1 MSTFTLI
8 FDPGIEPSE
17 TGAVITATTYPG
29 YSDPTNY
36 NVLINEISDSGYTQ
50 VQNFDVPSNPPT
62 SSKLITVTGL
72 KSGTSYQLVLVPS
85 LNGLVPDSRFTWR
98 KEFSTTSSYGGQT
111 VSSTRQDFKVSKSY
125 LQLAVTAAQYKNK
138 KSALF
143 YKNFDSLTIPTTK
156 TVSTTNGDSYNTGYF
171 SFGTSLIMKDT
182 LENTLHAGGVG
193 FFLNDTATSGYYII
207 MESTSSAS
215 AILDKKSVRIEKW
228 VGNTKT
234 PLKEVGTRTES
245 TIEGIFGGRTYNVD
259 VKVKVDN
266 QSVTITAFIN
276 GYGITVTD
284 TTYKINNKID
294 KFKSVILAP
303 SKKMGLVCTRGEVA
317 FDYGYANTLT
327 PFQYE
332 DRISELNIYQGQFN
346 NDLINTSYGD
356 LIYMANYQADE
367 ISTGNKKAVAVDE
380 FGTVVREIIKRDVS
394 FNKRPAYPTMW
405 STGINPFAKILGSK
419 ISNFGSK
426 IFVMNNTSQTIPLS
440 NGAEA
445 SFLLLGNSLGNSGE
459 LEYSTDELNDY
470 VNKEPAVFISSWLQN
485 ESDVKSLANWIK
497 SNVVNKGKII
507 NMTIFGNPLVSV
519 GDIVSIK
526 NTYQGLSGDENF
538 IVTEVKHS
546 FSEGLETSITCRTL

>member
-1 MSTFTLI
+1 MSTFTIIRDLVVN
-8 FDPGIEPSE
+8 PSQN
-17 TGAVITATTYPG
+17 GAIIVVDTQDG
-29 YSDPTNY
+29 YNAPTNY
-36 NVLINEISDSGYTQ
+36 NVVINEILDNGQDT
-50 VQNFDVPSNPPT
+50 VQDFNVSPNPPT
-62 SSKLITVTGL
+62 LTTSITVSGL
-72 KSGTSYQLVLVPS
+72 KSGTSYEAVVVPT
-85 LNGLVPDSRFTWR
+85 LNGVFAPMRPRWTKKFGTI
-98 KEFSTTSSYGGQT
+98 SSYGGQT

-138 KSALF
+138 QSAVF
-143 YKNFDSLTIPTTK
+143 YRNFDSLTIPTTK
-156 TVSTTNGDSYNTGYF
+156 SVSSTVGNSYNTGYF

-193 FFLNDTATSGYYII
+193 FFLNESATSGYYII

-228 VGNTKT
+228 IGSSKI

-259 VKVKVDN
+259 VKVKIDN

-284 TTYKINNKID
+284 TTYKINNKVEI
-294 KFKSVILAP
+294 KSTILPP

-317 FDYGYANTLT
+317 FDYGYANTLS
-327 PFQYE
+327 PEQYK

-356 LIYMANYQADE
+356 LIYMAQYDKDDIPSE
-367 ISTGNKKAVAVDE
+367 NKKSTAVDE
-380 FGTVVREIIKRDVS
+380 FGTVVREIITRDVS

-405 STGINPFAKILGSK
+405 STGINPFVKILGSK

-507 NMTIFGNPLVSV
+507 DMKIFGNPLISV

-526 NTYQGLSGDENF
+526 NVYQGLDGTESF

>member
-1 MSTFTLI
+1 MSTYTAIL
-8 FDPGIEPSE
+8 DLVVDSSE
-17 TGAVITATTYPG
+17 TGAIITATTYPG
-29 YSDPTNY
+29 LTDPTNY
-36 NVLINEISDSGYTQ
+36 NVIINEILDNGQTE
-50 VQNFDVPSNPPT
+50 VQNFNTT
-62 SSKLITVTGL
+62 SQPITVTSL
-72 KSGTSYQLVLVPS
+72 KSGTSYEAVVIPS
-85 LNGLVPDSRFTWR
+85 LNGLFDPRGRWT
-98 KEFSTTSSYGGQT
+98 KKFSTISSYGGQT

-125 LQLAVTAAQYKNK
+125 LQLAVTSAQYKNK
-138 KSALF
+138 QSALF

-156 TVSTTNGDSYNTGYF
+156 TVSTTNGNSYNAGYF

-193 FFLNDTATSGYYII
+193 FFLNESATSGYYII

-228 VGNTKT
+228 IGSNKI
-234 PLKEVGTRTES
+234 PLKEIGTRTES

-259 VKVKVDN
+259 VKVKIDN

-284 TTYKINNKID
+284 TTYKINNKVEI
-294 KFKSVILAP
+294 KSTILPP

-405 STGINPFAKILGSK
+405 STGINPFAKILGNK
-419 ISNFGSK
+419 ISNFGSQ

-445 SFLLLGNSLGNSGE
+445 SFFLLGNSLGNSGE

-507 NMTIFGNPLVSV
+507 NMTIFGNPLISV

-526 NTYQGLSGDENF
+526 NVYQGLAGTESF

>member
-1 MSTFTLI
+1 MSTYTAIL
-8 FDPGIEPSE
+8 DLVVEPSE

-29 YSDPTNY
+29 LTDPTNY
-36 NVLINEISDSGYTQ
+36 NVIINEILDSGQTE
-50 VQNFDVPSNPPT
+50 VQNFNRT
-62 SSKLITVTGL
+62 SQPITVTGL
-72 KSGTSYQLVLVPS
+72 KSGTSYEAVVIPS
-85 LNGLVPDSRFTWR
+85 LNGLFDPRGRWT
-98 KEFSTTSSYGGQT
+98 KKFSTISSYGGQT

-125 LQLAVTAAQYKNK
+125 LQLAVTATQYKNK
-138 KSALF
+138 QSAVF
-143 YKNFDSLTIPTTK
+143 YRNFDSISTPTTK
-156 TVSTTNGDSYNTGYF
+156 TVSQINGNSYNAGYF

-182 LENTLHAGGVG
+182 LENTLHAGGIG
-193 FFLNDTATSGYYII
+193 FFLNETGTSGYYIV

-215 AILDKKSVRIEKW
+215 AVLDKKSVRIEKW
-228 VGNTKT
+228 IGSNKI

-259 VKVKVDN
+259 VKVKIEN

-276 GYGITVTD
+276 GYGITATD
-284 TTYKINNKID
+284 TTYKINNKVEP
-294 KFKSVILAP
+294 KSTILPP
-303 SKKMGLVCTRGEVA
+303 SKKIGLICTRGEVA
-317 FDYGYANTLT
+317 FDYAYANTLT
-327 PFQYE
+327 PFQYD

-356 LIYMANYQADE
+356 LVYMANYQADE
-367 ISTGNKKAVAVDE
+367 ISTDNKKAVAVDE
-380 FGTVVREIIKRDVS
+380 FGTVVREIIKKDVS

-405 STGINPFAKILGSK
+405 STGINPFAKILGKK
-419 ISNFGSK
+419 ISNFGSQV
-426 IFVMNNTSQTIPLS
+426 FVINNTSQTIPLS

-497 SNVVNKGKII
+497 LNVVNKGKIV
-507 NMTIFGNPLVSV
+507 NMTIFGNPLISV

-526 NTYQGLSGDENF
+526 NAYQGLAGTENF

>member
-1 MSTFTLI
+1 MSTYTAIL
-8 FDPGIEPSE
+8 DLVVDSSE
-17 TGAVITATTYPG
+17 TGAIITATTYPG
-29 YSDPTNY
+29 LTDPTNY
-36 NVLINEISDSGYTQ
+36 NVIINEILDNGQTE
-50 VQNFDVPSNPPT
+50 VQNFNRT
-62 SSKLITVTGL
+62 SQPITVTGL
-72 KSGTSYQLVLVPS
+72 KSGTSYEAVVIPS
-85 LNGLVPDSRFTWR
+85 LNGLFDPRGRWT
-98 KEFSTTSSYGGQT
+98 KKFSTISSYGGQT

-125 LQLAVTAAQYKNK
+125 LQLAVTSAQYKNK
-138 KSALF
+138 QSALF

-156 TVSTTNGDSYNTGYF
+156 TVSTTNGNSYNAGYF

-193 FFLNDTATSGYYII
+193 FFLNESATSGYYII

-228 VGNTKT
+228 IGSNKI
-234 PLKEVGTRTES
+234 PLKEIGTRTES

-259 VKVKVDN
+259 VKVKIDN

-284 TTYKINNKID
+284 TTYKINNKVEI
-294 KFKSVILAP
+294 KSTILPP

-405 STGINPFAKILGSK
+405 STGINPFAKILGNK
-419 ISNFGSK
+419 ISNFGSQ

-445 SFLLLGNSLGNSGE
+445 SFFLLGNSLGNSGE

-507 NMTIFGNPLVSV
+507 NMTIFGNPLISV

-526 NTYQGLSGDENF
+526 NVYQGLAGTESF

>member
-1 MSTFTLI
+1 MSTYTAIL
-8 FDPGIEPSE
+8 DLVVDSSE
-17 TGAVITATTYPG
+17 TGAIITATTYPG
-29 YSDPTNY
+29 LTDPTNY
-36 NVLINEISDSGYTQ
+36 NVIINEILDNGQTE
-50 VQNFDVPSNPPT
+50 VQNFNRT
-62 SSKLITVTGL
+62 SQPITVTGL
-72 KSGTSYQLVLVPS
+72 KSGTSYEAVVIPS
-85 LNGLVPDSRFTWR
+85 LNGLFDPRGRWT
-98 KEFSTTSSYGGQT
+98 KKFSTISSYGGQT

-125 LQLAVTAAQYKNK
+125 LQLAVTSAQYKNK
-138 KSALF
+138 QSALF

-156 TVSTTNGDSYNTGYF
+156 TVSTTNGNSYNAGYF

-193 FFLNDTATSGYYII
+193 FFLNESATSGYYII

-228 VGNTKT
+228 IGSNKI

-259 VKVKVDN
+259 VKVKIDN

-284 TTYKINNKID
+284 TTYKINNKVQI
-294 KFKSVILAP
+294 KSTILPP

-405 STGINPFAKILGSK
+405 STGINPFAKILGNK
-419 ISNFGSK
+419 ISNFGSQ

-497 SNVVNKGKII
+497 SNVVNKGKVI
-507 NMTIFGNPLVSV
+507 NMTIFGNPLISV

-526 NTYQGLSGDENF
+526 NVYQGLAGTESF

>member
-1 MSTFTLI
+1 MSTFTIIRDLVVN
-8 FDPGIEPSE
+8 PSQN
-17 TGAVITATTYPG
+17 GAIIVVDTQDG
-29 YSDPTNY
+29 YNAPTNY
-36 NVLINEISDSGYTQ
+36 NVVINEILDNGQDT
-50 VQNFDVPSNPPT
+50 VQDFNVSPNPPT
-62 SSKLITVTGL
+62 LTTSITVSGL
-72 KSGTSYQLVLVPS
+72 KSGTSYEAVVVPT
-85 LNGLVPDSRFTWR
+85 LNGVFAPMRPRWTKKFGTI
-98 KEFSTTSSYGGQT
+98 SSYGGQT

-138 KSALF
+138 QSAVF
-143 YKNFDSLTIPTTK
+143 YRNFDSLTIPTTK
-156 TVSTTNGDSYNTGYF
+156 SVSSTGGNSYNTGYF

-193 FFLNDTATSGYYII
+193 FFLNESATSGYYII

-228 VGNTKT
+228 IGSSKI

-259 VKVKVDN
+259 VKVKIDN

-284 TTYKINNKID
+284 TTYKINNKVEI
-294 KFKSVILAP
+294 KSTILPP

-317 FDYGYANTLT
+317 FDYGYANTLS
-327 PFQYE
+327 PEQYK

-356 LIYMANYQADE
+356 LIYMAQYDKDDIPSE
-367 ISTGNKKAVAVDE
+367 NKKSTAVDE
-380 FGTVVREIIKRDVS
+380 FGTVVREIITRDVS

-405 STGINPFAKILGSK
+405 STGINPFVKILGSK

-470 VNKEPAVFISSWLQN
+470 VNKEPAVFISSWLQH
-485 ESDVKSLANWIK
+485 EADVKSLANWIK

-507 NMTIFGNPLVSV
+507 DMKIFGNPLISV

-526 NTYQGLSGDENF
+526 NVYQGFAGDENF

>member
-1 MSTFTLI
+1 MSTFTIIRDLVVN
-8 FDPGIEPSE
+8 PSQN
-17 TGAVITATTYPG
+17 GAIIVVDTQDG
-29 YSDPTNY
+29 YNAPTNY
-36 NVLINEISDSGYTQ
+36 NVVINEILDNGQDT
-50 VQNFDVPSNPPT
+50 VQDFNVSPNPPT
-62 SSKLITVTGL
+62 LTTSITVSGL
-72 KSGTSYQLVLVPS
+72 KSGTSYEAVVVPT
-85 LNGLVPDSRFTWR
+85 LNGVFAPMRPRWTKKFGTI
-98 KEFSTTSSYGGQT
+98 SSYGGQT

-138 KSALF
+138 QSAVF
-143 YKNFDSLTIPTTK
+143 YRNFDSLTIPTTK
-156 TVSTTNGDSYNTGYF
+156 SVSSTVGNSYNTGYF

-193 FFLNDTATSGYYII
+193 FFLNESATSGYYII

-228 VGNTKT
+228 IGSSKI

-259 VKVKVDN
+259 VKVKIDN

-284 TTYKINNKID
+284 TTYKINNKVEI
-294 KFKSVILAP
+294 KSTILPP

-317 FDYGYANTLT
+317 FDYGYANTLS
-327 PFQYE
+327 PEQYK

-356 LIYMANYQADE
+356 LIYMAQYDKDDIPSE
-367 ISTGNKKAVAVDE
+367 NKKSTAVDE
-380 FGTVVREIIKRDVS
+380 FGTVVREIITRDVS

-405 STGINPFAKILGSK
+405 STGINPFVKILGSK

-470 VNKEPAVFISSWLQN
+470 VNKEPAVFISSWLQH

-507 NMTIFGNPLVSV
+507 DMKIFGNPLISV

-526 NTYQGLSGDENF
+526 NVYQGFAGDENF

>member
-1 MSTFTLI
+1 MSTYTAIL
-8 FDPGIEPSE
+8 DLVVDSSE

-29 YSDPTNY
+29 LTDPTNY
-36 NVLINEISDSGYTQ
+36 NVIINEILDSGQTE
-50 VQNFDVPSNPPT
+50 VQNFNRNSQP
-62 SSKLITVTGL
+62 ITVTGL
-72 KSGTSYQLVLVPS
+72 KSGTSYEAVVIPS
-85 LNGLVPDSRFTWR
+85 LNGLFDPRGRWT
-98 KEFSTTSSYGGQT
+98 KKFSTISSYGGQT

-125 LQLAVTAAQYKNK
+125 LQLSVTAAQYKNK
-138 KSALF
+138 QSAVF

-156 TVSTTNGDSYNTGYF
+156 TVSTTNGNSYNTGYF

-193 FFLNDTATSGYYII
+193 FFLNESATSGYYII

-228 VGNTKT
+228 IGSNKI

-259 VKVKVDN
+259 VKVKIDN

-284 TTYKINNKID
+284 TTYKINNKVQI
-294 KFKSVILAP
+294 KSTILPP

-327 PFQYE
+327 PYQYD
-332 DRISELNIYQGQFN
+332 DRISEINIYQGQFS

-356 LIYMANYQADE
+356 LIYMAGYEADE
-367 ISTGNKKAVAVDE
+367 ISANNKKAVAVDE

-405 STGINPFAKILGSK
+405 STGINPFAKILVSK
-419 ISNFGSK
+419 ISNFGSQ

-485 ESDVKSLANWIK
+485 ESDVL
-497 SNVVNKGKII
+497 
-507 NMTIFGNPLVSV
+507 
-519 GDIVSIK
+519 
-526 NTYQGLSGDENF
+526 
-538 IVTEVKHS
+538 
-546 FSEGLETSITCRTL
+546 

>member
-1 MSTFTLI
+1 MSTYTSI

-17 TGAVITATTYPG
+17 TGAIITVTTYPG
-29 YSDPTNY
+29 LSDPTNY
-36 NVLINEISDSGYTQ
+36 NVIINEILDSGYTQ
-50 VQNFDVPSNPPT
+50 IQNFDVPSNPPT
-62 SSKLITVTGL
+62 SSKSITVTGL

-85 LNGLVPDSRFTWR
+85 LNGFVPDSRFTWR
-98 KEFSTTSSYGGQT
+98 KNFSTTSSYGGQT
-111 VSSTRQDFKVSKSY
+111 VSSTRKDFKVSKSY
-125 LQLAVTAAQYKNK
+125 LQLAVTAAQYKDK
-138 KSALF
+138 QSAVF
-143 YKNFDSLTIPTTK
+143 YRNFDSLTIPTTK

-193 FFLNDTATSGYYII
+193 FFLNEAATSGYYII

-228 VGNTKT
+228 IGNTKT

-284 TTYKINNKID
+284 TTYKINNKVD
-294 KFKSVILAP
+294 KYKSIILPP
-303 SKKMGLVCTRGEVA
+303 SKKIGLVCTRGEVA
-317 FDYGYANTLT
+317 FDYAYANTLT
-327 PFQYE
+327 PFQYN
-332 DRISELNIYQGQFN
+332 DRLSELNIYQGQFN
-346 NDLINTSYGD
+346 NDLINASYGD
-356 LIYMANYQADE
+356 LIYMSNYQADE
-367 ISTGNKKAVAVDE
+367 IAANNKKAVAVDE

-405 STGINPFAKILGSK
+405 STGINPFAKILGKK
-419 ISNFGSK
+419 ISNFGSQ

-445 SFLLLGNSLGNSGE
+445 SFLLLGNSLGSSGD
-459 LEYSTDELNDY
+459 LEYVTDELNDY
-470 VNKEPAVFISSWLQN
+470 VTKEPAVFISSWLQN

-497 SNVVNKGKII
+497 SNVINKGRIV

-526 NTYQGLSGDENF
+526 NTYQGLAGTENF
-538 IVTEVKHS
+538 IVTEVRHS

>member
-1 MSTFTLI
+1 MSTYTAIL
-8 FDPGIEPSE
+8 DLVVDSSE
-17 TGAVITATTYPG
+17 TGAIITATTYPG
-29 YSDPTNY
+29 LTDPTNY
-36 NVLINEISDSGYTQ
+36 NIIINEILDNGQTE
-50 VQNFDVPSNPPT
+50 VQNFNRT
-62 SSKLITVTGL
+62 SQPITVTGL
-72 KSGTSYQLVLVPS
+72 KSGTSYEAVVIPS
-85 LNGLVPDSRFTWR
+85 LNGLFDPRGRWT
-98 KEFSTTSSYGGQT
+98 KKFSTISGYGGQT

-125 LQLAVTAAQYKNK
+125 LQLAVTSAQYKNK
-138 KSALF
+138 QSALF

-156 TVSTTNGDSYNTGYF
+156 TVSTTNGNSYNAGYF

-193 FFLNDTATSGYYII
+193 FFLNESATSGYYII

-228 VGNTKT
+228 IGSNKI

-259 VKVKVDN
+259 VKVKIDN

-284 TTYKINNKID
+284 TTYKINNKVEI
-294 KFKSVILAP
+294 KSTILPP

-405 STGINPFAKILGSK
+405 STGINPFAKILGNK
-419 ISNFGSK
+419 ISNFGSQ

-507 NMTIFGNPLVSV
+507 NMTIFGNPLISV

-526 NTYQGLSGDENF
+526 NVYQGLAGTESF

>member
-1 MSTFTLI
+1 MSTYTAIL
-8 FDPGIEPSE
+8 DLVVDSSE
-17 TGAVITATTYPG
+17 TGAIITATTYPG
-29 YSDPTNY
+29 LTDPTNY
-36 NVLINEISDSGYTQ
+36 NVIINEILDNGQTE
-50 VQNFDVPSNPPT
+50 VQNFNRT
-62 SSKLITVTGL
+62 SQPITVTGL
-72 KSGTSYQLVLVPS
+72 KSGTSYEAVVIPS
-85 LNGLVPDSRFTWR
+85 LNGLFDPRGRWT
-98 KEFSTTSSYGGQT
+98 KKFSTISSYGGQT

-125 LQLAVTAAQYKNK
+125 LQLAVTSAQYKNK
-138 KSALF
+138 QSALF

-156 TVSTTNGDSYNTGYF
+156 TVSTTNGNSYNAGYF

-193 FFLNDTATSGYYII
+193 FFLNESATSGYYII

-228 VGNTKT
+228 IGSNKI

-259 VKVKVDN
+259 VKVKIDN

-284 TTYKINNKID
+284 TTYKINNKVQI
-294 KFKSVILAP
+294 KSTILPP

-507 NMTIFGNPLVSV
+507 NMTIFGNPLISV

-526 NTYQGLSGDENF
+526 NVYQGLAGTESF

-546 FSEGLETSITCRTL
+546 FSEGLETSIACRTL

>member
-138 KSALF
+138 QSAVF
-143 YKNFDSLTIPTTK
+143 YRNFDSLTIPTTK
-156 TVSTTNGDSYNTGYF
+156 TVSTTNGNSYDTGYF

-193 FFLNDTATSGYYII
+193 FFLNESATSGYYII

-215 AILDKKSVRIEKW
+215 ATLDKKSVRIEKW
-228 VGNTKT
+228 IGSSKI

-317 FDYGYANTLT
+317 FDYGYANTLNSE
-327 PFQYE
+327 QYK

-356 LIYMANYQADE
+356 LIYMAQYDKDE
-367 ISTGNKKAVAVDE
+367 IPSDNKKSTAVDE
-380 FGTVVREIIKRDVS
+380 FGTVVREIITRDVS

-507 NMTIFGNPLVSV
+507 NMTIFGNPLISV

-526 NTYQGLSGDENF
+526 NVYQGLAGTESF

>member
-1 MSTFTLI
+1 MSTYTAIL
-8 FDPGIEPSE
+8 DLVVDSSE

-29 YSDPTNY
+29 LTDPTNY
-36 NVLINEISDSGYTQ
+36 NVIINEILDSGQTE
-50 VQNFDVPSNPPT
+50 VQNFNRT
-62 SSKLITVTGL
+62 SQPITVTGL
-72 KSGTSYQLVLVPS
+72 KSGTSYEAVVIPS
-85 LNGLVPDSRFTWR
+85 LNGLFDPRGRWT
-98 KEFSTTSSYGGQT
+98 KKFSTISSYGGQT

-125 LQLAVTAAQYKNK
+125 LQLSVTAAQYKNK
-138 KSALF
+138 QSAVF

-156 TVSTTNGDSYNTGYF
+156 TVSTTNGNSYNTGYF

-193 FFLNDTATSGYYII
+193 FFLNESATSGYYII

-228 VGNTKT
+228 IGSNKI

-259 VKVKVDN
+259 VKVKIDN

-284 TTYKINNKID
+284 TTYKINNKVQI
-294 KFKSVILAP
+294 KSTILPP

-327 PFQYE
+327 PYQYD
-332 DRISELNIYQGQFN
+332 DRISEINIYQGQFS

-356 LIYMANYQADE
+356 LIYMAGYEADE
-367 ISTGNKKAVAVDE
+367 ISANNKKAVAVDE

-419 ISNFGSK
+419 ISNFGSQ

-507 NMTIFGNPLVSV
+507 NMTIFGNPLISV
-519 GDIVSIK
+519 GDIVTIV
-526 NTYQGLSGDENF
+526 NAYQGLNGEQKF

>member
-1 MSTFTLI
+1 MSTFTIIRDLVVN
-8 FDPGIEPSE
+8 PSQN
-17 TGAVITATTYPG
+17 GAIIVVDTQDG
-29 YSDPTNY
+29 YNAPTNY
-36 NVLINEISDSGYTQ
+36 NVVINEILDNGQDT
-50 VQNFDVPSNPPT
+50 VQDFNVSPNPPT
-62 SSKLITVTGL
+62 LTTSITVSGL
-72 KSGTSYQLVLVPS
+72 KSGTSYEAVVIPT
-85 LNGLVPDSRFTWR
+85 LNGVFAPMRPRWT
-98 KEFSTTSSYGGQT
+98 KKFSTLSSYGGQT
-111 VSSTRQDFKVSKSY
+111 VSSIRQDFKVSKSY

-138 KSALF
+138 KSAVF
-143 YKNFDSLTIPTTK
+143 YRNFDSLTIPTTK
-156 TVSTTNGDSYNTGYF
+156 SVSSTVGNSYNTGYF

-193 FFLNDTATSGYYII
+193 FFLNESATSGYYII

-259 VKVKVDN
+259 VKVKIDN

-284 TTYKINNKID
+284 TTYKINNKVEI
-294 KFKSVILAP
+294 KSTILPP

-317 FDYGYANTLT
+317 FDYGYANTLS
-327 PFQYE
+327 PEQYK

-356 LIYMANYQADE
+356 LIYMAQYDKDDIPSE
-367 ISTGNKKAVAVDE
+367 NKKSTAVDE
-380 FGTVVREIIKRDVS
+380 FGTVVREIITRDVS

-405 STGINPFAKILGSK
+405 STGINPFVKILGSK

-470 VNKEPAVFISSWLQN
+470 VNKEPAVFISSWLQH
-485 ESDVKSLANWIK
+485 EADVKSLANWIK
-497 SNVVNKGKII
+497 SNFVNKGKII
-507 NMTIFGNPLVSV
+507 DMKIFGNPLISV

-526 NTYQGLSGDENF
+526 NVYQGFAGDENF

>member
-1 MSTFTLI
+1 MSTYTAIL
-8 FDPGIEPSE
+8 DLVVEPSE

-29 YSDPTNY
+29 LTDPTNY
-36 NVLINEISDSGYTQ
+36 NVIINEILDSGQ
-50 VQNFDVPSNPPT
+50 IEVQNFNRT
-62 SSKLITVTGL
+62 SQPITVTGL
-72 KSGTSYQLVLVPS
+72 KGGTSYEAVVIPS
-85 LNGLVPDSRFTWR
+85 LNGLFDPRGRWT
-98 KEFSTTSSYGGQT
+98 KKFSTISSYGGQT

-138 KSALF
+138 QSAVF
-143 YKNFDSLTIPTTK
+143 YRNFDSITIPTTK
-156 TVSTTNGDSYNTGYF
+156 TVSQTNGNSYNAGYF

-182 LENTLHAGGVG
+182 LENTLHAGGIG
-193 FFLNDTATSGYYII
+193 LFLNDSATSGYYIV

-215 AILDKKSVRIEKW
+215 AVLDKKSVRIEKW
-228 VGNTKT
+228 IGSNKI

-259 VKVKVDN
+259 VKVKIEN
-266 QSVTITAFIN
+266 QSITITAFIN
-276 GYGITVTD
+276 GYGITATD
-284 TTYKINNKID
+284 TTYKINNKVEP
-294 KFKSVILAP
+294 KSTILPP
-303 SKKMGLVCTRGEVA
+303 SKKIGLICTRGEVA
-317 FDYGYANTLT
+317 FDYAYANTLT
-327 PFQYE
+327 PFQYD

-356 LIYMANYQADE
+356 LVYMANYQADE
-367 ISTGNKKAVAVDE
+367 ISTDNKKAVAVDE
-380 FGTVVREIIKRDVS
+380 FGTVVREIIKKDVS

-405 STGINPFAKILGSK
+405 STGINPFAKILGKK
-419 ISNFGSK
+419 ISNFGSQV
-426 IFVMNNTSQTIPLS
+426 FVMNNTSQTIPLS

-497 SNVVNKGKII
+497 SNVVNKGKIV
-507 NMTIFGNPLVSV
+507 NMTIFGNPLISV

-526 NTYQGLSGDENF
+526 NAYQGLSGTENF
-538 IVTEVKHS
+538 IITEVKHS

>member
-1 MSTFTLI
+1 MSTYTAIL
-8 FDPGIEPSE
+8 DLVVDSSE
-17 TGAVITATTYPG
+17 TGAIITATTYPG
-29 YSDPTNY
+29 LTDPTNY
-36 NVLINEISDSGYTQ
+36 NVIINEILDNGQTE
-50 VQNFDVPSNPPT
+50 VQNFNRT
-62 SSKLITVTGL
+62 SQPITVTGL
-72 KSGTSYQLVLVPS
+72 KSGTLYEAVVIPS
-85 LNGLVPDSRFTWR
+85 LNGLFDPRGRWT
-98 KEFSTTSSYGGQT
+98 KKFSTISSYGGQT

-125 LQLAVTAAQYKNK
+125 LQLAVTSAQYKNK
-138 KSALF
+138 QSALF

-156 TVSTTNGDSYNTGYF
+156 TVSTTNGNSYNAGYF

-193 FFLNDTATSGYYII
+193 FFLNESATSGYYII

-228 VGNTKT
+228 IGSNKI
-234 PLKEVGTRTES
+234 PLKEIGTRTES

-259 VKVKVDN
+259 VKVKIDN

-284 TTYKINNKID
+284 TTYKINNKVEI
-294 KFKSVILAP
+294 KSTILPP
-303 SKKMGLVCTRGEVA
+303 SKKMGLVCTRGEVS

-405 STGINPFAKILGSK
+405 STGINPFAKILGNK
-419 ISNFGSK
+419 ISNFGSQ

-445 SFLLLGNSLGNSGE
+445 SFFLLGNSLGNSGE

-507 NMTIFGNPLVSV
+507 NMTIFGNPLISV

-526 NTYQGLSGDENF
+526 NVYQGLAGTESF

>member
-1 MSTFTLI
+1 MSTYTAIL
-8 FDPGIEPSE
+8 DLVVDSSE
-17 TGAVITATTYPG
+17 TGAIITATTYPG
-29 YSDPTNY
+29 LTDPTNY
-36 NVLINEISDSGYTQ
+36 NVIINEILDNGQTE
-50 VQNFDVPSNPPT
+50 VQNFNRT
-62 SSKLITVTGL
+62 SQPITVTGL
-72 KSGTSYQLVLVPS
+72 KSGTSYEAVVIPS
-85 LNGLVPDSRFTWR
+85 LNGLFDPRGRWT
-98 KEFSTTSSYGGQT
+98 KKFSTISSYGGQT

-138 KSALF
+138 QSAVF

-156 TVSTTNGDSYNTGYF
+156 TVSTTNGNSYNTAYF

-193 FFLNDTATSGYYII
+193 FFLNESATSGYYII

-228 VGNTKT
+228 IGSNKI

-259 VKVKVDN
+259 VKVKIEN

-284 TTYKINNKID
+284 TTYKINNKVEI
-294 KFKSVILAP
+294 KSTILPP

-327 PFQYE
+327 PKQYN

-356 LIYMANYQADE
+356 LIYMADYQADE
-367 ISTGNKKAVAVDE
+367 IAANNKKAVAVDE
-380 FGTVVREIIKRDVS
+380 FGTVVREIVTRDVS

-526 NTYQGLSGDENF
+526 NTYQGLAGTENF

-546 FSEGLETSITCRTL
+546 FSEGLETSIACRTL

>member
-1 MSTFTLI
+1 MSTFTIIKDLVVN
-8 FDPGIEPSE
+8 PSE
-17 TGAVITATTYPG
+17 NGAIIVVDTYDG
-29 YSDPTNY
+29 YDAPTNY
-36 NVLINEISDSGYTQ
+36 NVVINEILDSGQ
-50 VQNFDVPSNPPT
+50 VIIQDFNVSPNPPT
-62 SSKLITVTGL
+62 LTTSITVSGL
-72 KSGTSYQLVLVPS
+72 KSGTSYEAVVIPT
-85 LNGLVPDSRFTWR
+85 LNGVFAPMRPRWT
-98 KEFSTTSSYGGQT
+98 KKFSTISSYGGQT

-138 KSALF
+138 QSAVF
-143 YKNFDSLTIPTTK
+143 YRNFDSLTIPTTSA
-156 TVSTTNGDSYNTGYF
+156 VSTTNGNSYNAGYF

-182 LENTLHAGGVG
+182 LENTLHAGGLG
-193 FFLNDTATSGYYII
+193 FFLNESATSGYYII
-207 MESTSSAS
+207 MESTSSSA

-228 VGNTKT
+228 IGSNKI

-259 VKVKVDN
+259 VKVKIEN

-284 TTYKINNKID
+284 TTYKINNKVEI
-294 KFKSVILAP
+294 KSTILAP
-303 SKKMGLVCTRGEVA
+303 TKKMSLVCTRGEVA
-317 FDYGYANTLT
+317 FDYAYANTLT
-327 PFQYE
+327 PFQYN
-332 DRISELNIYQGQFN
+332 DRLSELNIYQGQFN
-346 NDLINTSYGD
+346 NDLINASYGD
-356 LIYMANYQADE
+356 LIYMSNYQADE
-367 ISTGNKKAVAVDE
+367 IAANNKKAVAVDE

-405 STGINPFAKILGSK
+405 STGINPFAKILGKK
-419 ISNFGSK
+419 ISNFGSQ

-445 SFLLLGNSLGNSGE
+445 SFLLLGNSLGSSGD
-459 LEYSTDELNDY
+459 LEYVTDELNDY
-470 VNKEPAVFISSWLQN
+470 VTKEPAVFISSWLQN

-497 SNVVNKGKII
+497 SNVINKGRIV

-526 NTYQGLSGDENF
+526 NTYQGLAGTENF
-538 IVTEVKHS
+538 IVTEVRHS

>member
-1 MSTFTLI
+1 MSTFTIIKDLVVN
-8 FDPGIEPSE
+8 PSE
-17 TGAVITATTYPG
+17 NGAIIVVDTYDG
-29 YSDPTNY
+29 YNAPTNY
-36 NVLINEISDSGYTQ
+36 NVVINEILDSGQDT
-50 VQNFDVPSNPPT
+50 VQDFNVSPNPPT
-62 SSKLITVTGL
+62 LTTSITVSGL
-72 KSGTSYQLVLVPS
+72 KSGTSYEAVVIPT
-85 LNGLVPDSRFTWR
+85 LNGVFAPMRPRWT
-98 KEFSTTSSYGGQT
+98 KKFSTISNYGGQT

-138 KSALF
+138 QSAVF
-143 YKNFDSLTIPTTK
+143 YRNFDSLTIPTTK
-156 TVSTTNGDSYNTGYF
+156 SVSTTNGNSYNTGYF

-193 FFLNDTATSGYYII
+193 FFLNESATSGYYII

-228 VGNTKT
+228 IGSSKI

-259 VKVKVDN
+259 VKVKIDN

-284 TTYKINNKID
+284 TTYKINNKVEI
-294 KFKSVILAP
+294 KSTILPP

-317 FDYGYANTLT
+317 FDYGYANTLS
-327 PFQYE
+327 PEQYK

-356 LIYMANYQADE
+356 LIYMAQYDKDE
-367 ISTGNKKAVAVDE
+367 IPSDNKKSTAVDE
-380 FGTVVREIIKRDVS
+380 FGTVVREIITRDVS

-497 SNVVNKGKII
+497 SNVVNKGKVI
-507 NMTIFGNPLVSV
+507 NMTIFGNPLISV

-526 NTYQGLSGDENF
+526 NVYQGLAGTESF

>member
-1 MSTFTLI
+1 MSTFTIIRDLVVN
-8 FDPGIEPSE
+8 PSQN
-17 TGAVITATTYPG
+17 GAIIVVDTQDG
-29 YSDPTNY
+29 YNAPTNY
-36 NVLINEISDSGYTQ
+36 NVVINEILDNGQDT
-50 VQNFDVPSNPPT
+50 VQDFNVSPNPPT
-62 SSKLITVTGL
+62 LTTSITVSGL
-72 KSGTSYQLVLVPS
+72 KSGTSYEAVVVPT
-85 LNGLVPDSRFTWR
+85 LNGVFAPMRPRWTKKFGTI
-98 KEFSTTSSYGGQT
+98 SSYGGQT

-193 FFLNDTATSGYYII
+193 FFLNESATSGYYII

-228 VGNTKT
+228 IGSSKI

-259 VKVKVDN
+259 VKVKIDN

-284 TTYKINNKID
+284 TTYKINNKVQI
-294 KFKSVILAP
+294 KSTILPP

-327 PFQYE
+327 SFQYE

-405 STGINPFAKILGSK
+405 STGINPFVKILGSK

-470 VNKEPAVFISSWLQN
+470 VNKEPAVFISSWLQH

-507 NMTIFGNPLVSV
+507 DMKIFGNPLISV

-526 NTYQGLSGDENF
+526 NVYQGFAGDENF

>member
-1 MSTFTLI
+1 MSTFTIIRDLVVN
-8 FDPGIEPSE
+8 PSQN
-17 TGAVITATTYPG
+17 GAIIVVDTQDG
-29 YSDPTNY
+29 YNAPTNY
-36 NVLINEISDSGYTQ
+36 NVVINEILDNGQDT
-50 VQNFDVPSNPPT
+50 VQDFNVSPNPPT
-62 SSKLITVTGL
+62 LTTSITVSGL
-72 KSGTSYQLVLVPS
+72 KSGTSYEAVVVPT
-85 LNGLVPDSRFTWR
+85 LNGVFAPTRPRWT
-98 KEFSTTSSYGGQT
+98 KKFSTLSSYGGQT
-111 VSSTRQDFKVSKSY
+111 VSSERQDFKVSKSY

-138 KSALF
+138 KSAVF
-143 YKNFDSLTIPTTK
+143 YRNFDSLTIPTTK
-156 TVSTTNGDSYNTGYF
+156 SVSSTGGNSYNTGYF

-193 FFLNDTATSGYYII
+193 FFLNESATSGYYII

-228 VGNTKT
+228 IGSSKI

-259 VKVKVDN
+259 VKVKIDN

-284 TTYKINNKID
+284 TTYKINNKVEI
-294 KFKSVILAP
+294 KSTILPP

-317 FDYGYANTLT
+317 FDYGYANTLS
-327 PFQYE
+327 PEQYK

-356 LIYMANYQADE
+356 LIYMAQYDEDE
-367 ISTGNKKAVAVDE
+367 IPSGNKKSTAVDE
-380 FGTVVREIIKRDVS
+380 FGTVVREIITRDVS

-405 STGINPFAKILGSK
+405 STGINPFVKILGSK

-470 VNKEPAVFISSWLQN
+470 VNKEPAVFISSWLQH

-507 NMTIFGNPLVSV
+507 DMKIFGNPLISV